1 MTASTY
7 PMAPSWSAARRHG
20 REQGP
25 IFGKNGS
32 MEFSNPPIDL
42 AGVPQLDDADFV
54 PLDPAYLRV
63 ALIGHSIFAA
73 IVLIA
78 GVVLSFLVGWIP
90 LVVMAGILVLV
101 GLSAAHSIVNVRN
114 IAWQVRQHDLSYRSG
129 VLVRTVETLP
139 FVRIQHARIS
149 RGPIERRFGL
159 AKLHINSAGPD
170 LSIAGLASDDA
181 DRLKRL
187 VVERAGE
194 LTEEQT

>member
-1 MTASTY
+1 
-7 PMAPSWSAARRHG
+7 
-20 REQGP
+20 
-25 IFGKNGS
+25 

-42 AGVPQLDDADFV
+42 AGVPQLDEADFV

-63 ALIGHSIFAA
+63 ALIGHAIFAG

-78 GVVLSFLVGWIP
+78 GVVVSFFVGWIP
-90 LVVMAGILVLV
+90 LLVMAIVLVFV
-101 GLSAAHSIVNVRN
+101 GLSAVHSVVNVRN
-114 IAWQVRQHDLSYRSG
+114 IAWQVREHDVSYRSG

-149 RGPIERRFGL
+149 RGPIERQFGL

-170 LSIAGLASDDA
+170 LSIAGLSADDA

>member
-1 MTASTY
+1 MWPSSRDLTAD
-7 PMAPSWSAARRHG
+7 G
-20 REQGP
+20 REQSP
-25 IFGKNGS
+25 DFGKNVR

-63 ALIGHSIFAA
+63 ALIGHAIFAG
-73 IVLIA
+73 IVVIA
-78 GVVLSFLVGWIP
+78 GGVLGAMVGWIP
-90 LVVMAGILVLV
+90 VAIAGGILLLV
-101 GLSAAHSIVNVRN
+101 ALSALHSVVNVRN

-170 LSIAGLASDDA
+170 LSIAGLSADDA
-181 DRLKRL
+181 DRLKGL

-194 LTEEQT
+194 LTEDQT